1 MRHPTKGRVAMISLG
16 CPRNL
21 VDSQAI
27 LKRFRLKGYKIVE
40 EISQADI
47 GLVNTC
53 AFINDAKKESV
64 DTLLDLIELKKAGK
78 LKKIVVYG
86 CLSQR
91 YKYELADE
99 LPEIDAFVGRI
110 SLDPSRDEIILTPSH
125 YAYLK
130 ICEGCVNNCSY
141 CAIPKIKGP
150 LDSLDIDSLVGKAKD
165 LDKKGIAELNIIGQD
180 ITSYGLDIYGKS
192 SLERLLNR
200 ILKETDIDWVR
211 LLYLYPSRISEDLL
225 KIIRDHGRVC
235 KYIDLPLQH
244 INDRILALMN
254 RRGASKK
261 YIYRL
266 IAKIRKLIPEV
277 ALRTAFIVGFPSET
291 DREFKELLD
300 FIEEMRFER
309 LGVFI
314 YSPEEHTSA
323 FKMAGQVPHRIK
335 VERFDIIMRK
345 QQEISSLI
353 NKKYLG
359 RPLDVLIDK
368 KEADYYLGRTQH
380 DAPEVDGLVYV
391 HSDKLLKAGDLV
403 SVGINDTL
411 EYDLV
416 GKFIRKIN

>member
-1 MRHPTKGRVAMISLG
+1 MRPVAKGRVAMISLG

-27 LKRFRLKGYKIVE
+27 LKRFKLKGYKIVE

-53 AFINDAKKESV
+53 AFINDAKEESV
-64 DTLLDLIELKKAGK
+64 DTLLDLIELKKTGK
-78 LKKIVVYG
+78 LRKIIVYG

-99 LPEIDAFVGRI
+99 LPQIDAFVGRI

-130 ICEGCVNNCSY
+130 ICEGCINNCSY

-150 LDSLDIDSLVGKAKD
+150 LDSLDIDCLIDKAKD
-165 LDKKGIAELNIIGQD
+165 LDKKGITELNIIGQD

-192 SLERLLNR
+192 SLESLLSR
-200 ILKETDIDWVR
+200 ILNKTAIDWIR
-211 LLYLYPSRISEDLL
+211 LLYLYPNRISEDLL
-225 KIIRDHGRVC
+225 KIIRDHERVC

-261 YIYRL
+261 HIYKL
-266 IAKIRKLIPEV
+266 IAKIRKLIPEA

-291 DREFKELLD
+291 DEEFKELLN

-314 YSPEEHTSA
+314 YSPEESTAA
-323 FKMAGQVPHRIK
+323 FKMAKQLPQRIK
-335 VERFDIIMRK
+335 AERFDTVMRK
-345 QQEISSLI
+345 QQEISSSI
-353 NKKYLG
+353 NKRYLG
-359 RPLDVLIDK
+359 KALDVLIDE
-368 KEADYYLGRTQH
+368 KETDHYLGRTQY

-403 SVGINDTL
+403 SVDINDTL

-416 GKFIRKIN
+416 GRFLKKIN